1 LASSVEENPLHDLV
15 LSQVRGLGFHS
26 ISATAAWSLILDEAQ
41 TKRATTVLITRKLL
55 DGGLCIF
62 GRIEA
67 NNAGASRSAVW
78 LILDFGLLNLSDSG
92 EELD

>member
-1 LASSVEENPLHDLV
+1 MRNPLHDLI
-15 LSQVRGLGFHS
+15 LGQAGCLGFHS
-26 ISATAAWSLILDEAQ
+26 ISAAAWSLILDEAQ

-67 NNAGASRSAVW
+67 NNAGASRPAVW